1 MKKLH
6 LLVLRSYI
14 GPLILTFCIA
24 IFVLLMQFLWKYID
38 DLVGKG
44 LDLWIVVQLL
54 FYASATFVP
63 MALPLAILLAS
74 LMTMGNLGEHYELV
88 AAKSSGISF
97 RKIMMPLVFLS
108 LIISGIAFYFSNQ
121 VLPVANLKMFS
132 LLYDV
137 KEQKPALN
145 IKEGVFYRE
154 IDGYVIKVGEKDKD
168 GQTIRRVIVYDHT
181 KPGGNIAVTIAESGK
196 MEVTEDKRTLI
207 FTLNNGT
214 NYNEARETRESLT
227 RRPMQRIHFSEEQ
240 IRFDLSSF
248 SMSRTSED
256 LFREHY
262 QMMNLSQLFNSI
274 DTLQEQRGIRQNM
287 FAKQLETSTSNFY
300 HLYIMKERPSVVGE
314 TSKATTY
321 DEIRN
326 DFSATQYRTAVSEAI
341 GMARSNSMMVDNY
354 TLEIDAKS
362 KTLIKHWVEI
372 HRKFTL
378 SIACLLLFF
387 IGAPLGAIIRKGG
400 LGLPL
405 VISVVVFIFYYIISI
420 TSEKFTKEGVLAP
433 EVGMWISSAVLL
445 PFGIWL
451 TIKTTADSPLME
463 SESWGKMRM
472 KIKRFFT
479 LKRKSK

>member
-6 LLVLRSYI
+6 LLVLRAYI

-74 LMTMGNLGEHYELV
+74 LMTLGNLGEHYELV

-97 RKIMMPLVFLS
+97 RKIMMPLVLLS

-145 IKEGVFYRE
+145 IKEGVFYRD
-154 IDGYVIKVGEKDKD
+154 IDGYVIKVGEKDSD
-168 GQTIRRVIVYDHT
+168 GQTIRRVLVYDHT
-181 KPGGNIAVTIAESGK
+181 KPGGNNTITIAESGK

-207 FTLNNGT
+207 FTLYNGT
-214 NYNEARETRESLT
+214 NYNETRETRESLT
-227 RRPMQRIHFSEEQ
+227 RRPMQRVHFAEEQ

-262 QMMNLSQLFNSI
+262 QMMNLSQLFSSI
-274 DTLQEQRGIRQNM
+274 DTLQEQKGIRQNL
-287 FAKQLETSTSNFY
+287 FARQIKASSSYFY
-300 HLYIMKERPSVVGE
+300 HFFLLQERPSVVGE
-314 TSKATTY
+314 NSKVNRF

-326 DFSATQYRTAVSEAI
+326 DFSPTQYRAAVSEAI

-354 TLEIDAKS
+354 SLEIDAKS

-400 LGLPL
+400 LGMPL
-405 VISVVVFIFYYIISI
+405 VISVIVFILYYIISI
-420 TSEKFTKEGVLAP
+420 TGEKFVKEGVLTP
-433 EVGMWISSAVLL
+433 EIGMWISSAILL
-445 PFGIWL
+445 PFGVWL

-463 SESWGKMRM
+463 TEAWSKLGDKL
-472 KIKRFFT
+472 KRFFHF
-479 LKRKSK
+479 KRKVK